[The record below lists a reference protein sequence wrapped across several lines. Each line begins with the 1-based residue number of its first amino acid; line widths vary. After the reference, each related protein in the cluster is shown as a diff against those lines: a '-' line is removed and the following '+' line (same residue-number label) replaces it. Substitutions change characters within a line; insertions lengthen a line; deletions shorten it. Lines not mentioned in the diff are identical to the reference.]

1 MIRLI
6 TFLCLAGV
14 MPRASATVIALGQ
27 SNENVKFTG
36 LGGNASGAG
45 QSSVTWGSCAFDGT
59 NTKCTVSGPFTGLGG
74 GGTFKFVLAYP
85 GNGPTPLTAI
95 SSVPGGD
102 LIFFN
107 LTAGSLVMTIMES
120 DGSSVTFYDPS
131 HFNFTFSGATCSGI
145 PVCAVGQVGLT
156 PNATLSGPI
165 SGAFD
170 ATPIVRTSLGV
181 ISASDYGGFSAIA
194 PGSWIEIFG
203 TNLGTTQFRVWGTAD
218 FNGIQA
224 PTALAGT
231 TVTVGGQPAFVYFVS
246 PGQVDVQ
253 VPSGVGTGPQPLVVT
268 TAGGVGI
275 PATVTVNSV
284 EPGLLSPPAFRLGA
298 GQYVTAL
305 FSDGLTFVLPP
316 GAIPR
321 VPSRRARPG
330 DAITLYGVGFGPV
343 APDYAAGQIVQQ
355 TDTLRSNFQ
364 VSFAGMPATVL
375 YSGFAPGYIGLY
387 QFNVVVP
394 NVAAGDSVPLTFSL
408 GGTNL
413 PQTLLIPVQN

>member
-1 MIRLI
+1 MRLI
-6 TFLCLAGV
+6 AFLCLVALL
-14 MPRASATVIALGQ
+14 PRASAITLGQ

-59 NTKCTVSGPFTGLGG
+59 NTKCIVSGPFTGLGG
-74 GGTFKFVLAYP
+74 GGTFSFALTYP

-107 LTAGSLVMTIMES
+107 LTSGSLVMTITE
-120 DGSSVTFYDPS
+120 GNGTTVTFYDPS
-131 HFNFTFSGATCSGI
+131 HFNFTFAGSTCTGV
-145 PVCAVGQVGLT
+145 PLCAVGQVGLT
-156 PNATLSGPI
+156 PNATLTGPI

-170 ATPIVRTSLGV
+170 TTPIVRTSLGV
-181 ISASDYGGFSAIA
+181 ISASDYGGFSSIA

-203 TNLGTTQFRVWGTAD
+203 SNLGTIPFRVWGAAD
-218 FNGIQA
+218 FKGIQA

-231 TVTVGGQPAFVYFVS
+231 TVTMGGQPAFVYFVS

-253 VPSGVGTGPQPLVVT
+253 APSGIPAGPQPVVVT
-268 TAGGVGI
+268 TAGGVSA
-275 PATVTVNSV
+275 PTTVTVNSV
-284 EPGLLSPPAFRLGA
+284 EPGLLSPPAFRLSG

-305 FSDGLTFVLPP
+305 FSDGVTFVLPP
-316 GAIPR
+316 SAIAR

-330 DAITLYGVGFGPV
+330 DALTLYGVGFGPV
-343 APDYAAGQIVQQ
+343 APDYAVGQIVQQ
-355 TDTLRSNFQ
+355 TDALSSTFRA
-364 VSFAGMPATVL
+364 SFAGTPATVL

-394 NVAAGDSVPLTFSL
+394 NVAASDSVPLTFSL
-408 GGTNL
+408 GGNNL
-413 PQTLLIPVQN
+413 PQILVIPVQN